1 MRPAVLMRLL
11 AVITFAEC
19 VLATWAILRVIS
31 NYPMNRRYYGAEYA
45 HFSSM
50 YFFLVLVNCIFT
62 ALLLRSAILQ
72 WWLSRKGLK
81 LLAFTLGFEVLY
93 FIIGGIAAVRWY
105 PMSGDRMVRM
115 ATSVLIGASG
125 ISLYFQAI
133 TAYPLIAIVL
143 IILSFRALRRPTP
156 DSVQAGGSSC

>member
-1 MRPAVLMRLL
+1 MKPAIVIRLL
-11 AVITFAEC
+11 AAITFVESA
-19 VLATWAILRVIS
+19 VAVWAILRTIG
-31 NYPMNRRYYGAEYA
+31 NFPMNRRYYGAGYV

-50 YFFLVLVNCIFT
+50 YFFLVLVYCIFT

-93 FIIGGIAAVRWY
+93 FIIGGIAAVHWY
-105 PMSGDRMVRM
+105 PMSGDRIARM

-125 ISLYFQAI
+125 PALYFQMI
-133 TAYPLIAIVL
+133 TAFPLVATVL
-143 IILSFRALRRPTP
+143 IILGFRSLRTV
-156 DSVQAGGSSC
+156 D